1 MGKTQYYYK
10 RVNFSEDELKFI
22 HFMISLWTQNQD
34 ESPKTKRLRLKVEKL
49 LKEIE
54 MKKLSC

>member
-1 MGKTQYYYK
+1 MKHYYK

-22 HFMISLWTQNQD
+22 HFMISIWTENQD
-34 ESPKTKRLRLKVEKL
+34 EAPKTKKLRLKVEKI

-54 MKKLSC
+54 IQKIS

>member
-1 MGKTQYYYK
+1 MRQYYK

-22 HFMISLWTQNQD
+22 QFLLGLWTMNQD
-34 ESPKTKRLRLKVEKL
+34 ESVKTKKLRLKVEKL

-54 MKKLSC
+54 IKKLS

>member
-1 MGKTQYYYK
+1 MKQYYK

-22 HFMISLWTQNQD
+22 LFMIGLWTMNQD
-34 ESPKTKRLRLKVEKL
+34 ESVKTKKLSLKVEKL

-54 MKKLSC
+54 IKKLS